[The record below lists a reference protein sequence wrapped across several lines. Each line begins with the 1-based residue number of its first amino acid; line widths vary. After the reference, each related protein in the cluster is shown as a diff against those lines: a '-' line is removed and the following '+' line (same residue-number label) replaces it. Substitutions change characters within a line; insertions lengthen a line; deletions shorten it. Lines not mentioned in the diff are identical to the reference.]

1 VRHIEI
7 TKNPQWHPS
16 QKDDAIS
23 KKFVFTDTATG
34 HDLTGVCGYTIY
46 GNDATPVSVGI
57 NGRPEFKTQ
66 AVDLL
71 FEDGRTENCIFTI
84 KL

>member
-1 VRHIEI
+1 MRHIEI

-23 KKFVFTDTATG
+23 KKFVFTDSATG
-34 HDLTGVCGYTIY
+34 HVLTGVCGLDIY
-46 GNDATPVSVGI
+46 DDYPHAAGV
-57 NGRPEFKTQ
+57 NGTPEFQIKSI
-66 AVDLL
+66 DLH
-71 FEDGRTENCIFTI
+71 FEDGRTESFTFTE